1 MDHVL
6 VNNAMSK
13 KINMA
18 ANQLTD
24 FDKTELRI
32 KSQTGCPN
40 ILFKHTPA
48 R

>member
-6 VNNAMSK
+6 VNNAMSNK
-13 KINMA
+13 NNMDVD
-18 ANQLTD
+18 QLTD